1 MRVRATHDRDEDPST
16 TTSRRAALL
25 ATATATATATA
36 SASALPAWAWPPKK
50 SKVKAAPLRPPLST
64 NELSLAARLNLG
76 QQVKEFTL
84 ANGIRVLVLERSDG
98 LPAGMAPAQSLRK
111 KEPLVSCC
119 SYVDAGAWEDATGRT
134 GTANL
139 LQKMA
144 FSGTSTVGTTDPDKE
159 ANLLEA
165 IDEAFYALREAVKEK
180 RGATEVCR

>member
-1 MRVRATHDRDEDPST
+1 MKEKMRVRATHDRDEDPST

-111 KEPLVSCC
+111 K
-119 SYVDAGAWEDATGRT
+119 GAT
-134 GTANL
+134 
-139 LQKMA
+139 
-144 FSGTSTVGTTDPDKE
+144 SSTVRVGRK
-159 ANLLEA
+159 
-165 IDEAFYALREAVKEK
+165 K
-180 RGATEVCR
+180 GAKSLAPAGKKTIFTSGDAEDDFDI